1 MFLPLILKHSIS
13 QMESKSGGAQNGHLA
28 SRRPATLRIVLCNA
42 LLVGLVIYPVSKG
55 LAHCNDAWSE
65 EYKALEGC
73 GGNSPP
79 QRSYPIYRGP
89 SAAEIAAQQAAAAQR
104 QREAAAT
111 AQNEQGIKA
120 HRNGNYARALAY
132 FEKALE
138 IS

>member
-1 MFLPLILKHSIS
+1 MFSRATQNHSIS
-13 QMESKSGGAQNGHLA
+13 GRALFSV
-28 SRRPATLRIVLCNA
+28 VLFIA
-42 LLVGLVIYPVSKG
+42 LVIYPASKG
-55 LAHCNDAWSE
+55 LAHCNDDWTE